1 MHHRGISIE
10 HNPSF
15 CSGQALKVAA
25 ISLAL
30 AICFSLLS
38 SIAFSQQ
45 GKEDLL
51 VDASGEAAIF
61 EGDIPSAKLEA
72 VARAKWEAIEKTVG
86 VEVKSLTIVQDSAL
100 MDETIKKKVGGSVRD
115 FKIQGEGQKNDIY
128 WVKISASVI
137 PAGAKEAIIELARNT
152 SVTVFIPARF
162 PDGDIEESNPLAEG
176 IINNLASHGYQVYD
190 VAGSE
195 HTLTASQVEQAMKT
209 NNFLSLRGLVYKY
222 LSNVILIG
230 KIDTTVTGEEGKD
243 IGGGMKLP
251 YNVVTARLTYRLIAG
266 KGSGPRQIIASGYEQ
281 DKGAGATIKDAA
293 FSAVDSL
300 REKIS
305 QKIQDAVAKHL
316 QESNKKVKVLIDN
329 ITDVNTNL
337 SIKGFLQGIAW
348 ATDVKEDSLGE
359 FTVQYPEQTIYLAA
373 SLSKKKGLKV
383 INFDDFNVKIR
394 YTGF

>member
-1 MHHRGISIE
+1 MHYKNINKTIKAA
-10 HNPSF
+10 
-15 CSGQALKVAA
+15 ALSSVFAV
-25 ISLAL
+25 
-30 AICFSLLS
+30 CFTLTS

-45 GKEDLL
+45 GKEDLR
-51 VDASGEAAIF
+51 VAASGEAAIF
-61 EGDIPSAKLEA
+61 EGDIPSARLDA
-72 VARAKWEAIEKTVG
+72 IARAKWDAIEKTVG
-86 VEVKSLTIVQDSAL
+86 VEVKSLTIVHDAAL

-137 PAGAKEAIIELARNT
+137 PASAKEAIIELARNT

-162 PDGDIEESNPLAEG
+162 PDGDIEESNPFAEG
-176 IINNLASHGYQVYD
+176 VINNLASQGYQVYD

-195 HTLTASQVEQAMKT
+195 HTLTANQIEQAMKS

-300 REKIS
+300 REKAS
-305 QKIQDAVAKHL
+305 QKINNAVAKHL
-316 QESNKKVKVLIDN
+316 QESNKKVKVLIEN
-329 ITDVNTNL
+329 VTDVGTNL
-337 SIKGFLQGIAW
+337 SIKEFLQGISW
-348 ATDVKEDSLGE
+348 ATGVKENGLGE
-359 FTVQYPEQTIYLAA
+359 FNVEYPEETIYLAA
-373 SLSKKKGLKV
+373 SLSKRKGLKI
-383 INFDDFNVKIR
+383 INFDDFNVKMR

>member
-1 MHHRGISIE
+1 MHHRNISIE
-10 HNPSF
+10 HK
-15 CSGQALKVAA
+15 LKVAA
-25 ISLAL
+25 A
-30 AICFSLLS
+30 SLLLAVCVS
-38 SIAFSQQ
+38 ILPSIAFSQQ
-45 GKEDLL
+45 SKENLQ
-51 VDASGEAAIF
+51 VDALGEAAIF

-72 VARAKWEAIEKTVG
+72 VARAKWDAIEKTVG
-86 VEVKSLTIVQDSAL
+86 VEVKSLTIVQDAAL
-100 MDETIKKKVGGSVRD
+100 MDETIKKKIGGSVRD
-115 FKIQGEGQKNDIY
+115 FQIKGEGQKNDIY
-128 WVKISASVI
+128 WVRISASVI
-137 PAGAKEAIIELARNT
+137 PAGAKEAIVELARNT

-176 IINNLASHGYQVYD
+176 LINNLTSHGYQVYD

-195 HTLTASQVEQAMKT
+195 HTLTANQIEQAMKT
-209 NNFLSLRGLVYKY
+209 NNFLALRGLVYKY

-251 YNVVTARLTYRLIAG
+251 YNVVTARLTYRIIAG
-266 KGSGPRQIIASGYEQ
+266 KGSGPRQIIASGFEQ

-293 FSAVDSL
+293 FSAVDGL
-300 REKIS
+300 REKVS

-329 ITDVNTNL
+329 ITDVSTNL
-337 SIKGFLQGIAW
+337 SIKEFLQSISW
-348 ATDVKEDSLGE
+348 ATDVKEDGLGE
-359 FTVQYPEQTIYLAA
+359 FSVEYPERTVYLAG

-383 INFDDFNVKIR
+383 INFDDFSIKMR

>member
-1 MHHRGISIE
+1 MHYKNINKTI
-10 HNPSF
+10 
-15 CSGQALKVAA
+15 QAAA
-25 ISLAL
+25 LSSVF
-30 AICFSLLS
+30 AICFTLMP

-45 GKEDLL
+45 GKDDLR

-61 EGDIPSAKLEA
+61 EGDIPSARLDA
-72 VARAKWEAIEKTVG
+72 IARAKWDAIEKTVG
-86 VEVKSLTIVQDSAL
+86 VEVKSLTIVQDAAL
-100 MDETIKKKVGGSVRD
+100 IDETIKKKVGGSVRD
-115 FKIQGEGQKNDIY
+115 FKVQGEGQKNDIY

-137 PAGAKEAIIELARNT
+137 PASAKEAIIELARNT

-162 PDGDIEESNPLAEG
+162 PDGDVEESNPFAEG
-176 IINNLASHGYQVYD
+176 VINNLASQGYQVYD

-195 HTLTASQVEQAMKT
+195 HTLTANQIEQAMKS

-251 YNVVTARLTYRLIAG
+251 YNVVTARLTYRIIAG

-300 REKIS
+300 REKAS
-305 QKIQDAVAKHL
+305 QKINSAVAKHL
-316 QESNKKVKVLIDN
+316 QESNKKVKVLIEN
-329 ITDVNTNL
+329 VTDVDTNI
-337 SIKGFLQGIAW
+337 SIKEFLQGIAW
-348 ATDVKEDSLGE
+348 ATGVKENGLGE
-359 FTVQYPEQTIYLAA
+359 FNVEYPEETIYLAA
-373 SLSKKKGLKV
+373 SLSKRKGLKI
-383 INFDDFNVKIR
+383 INFDDFNVKMR

>member
-1 MHHRGISIE
+1 MHYKNINKAIKAA
-10 HNPSF
+10 
-15 CSGQALKVAA
+15 ALSSVF
-25 ISLAL
+25 
-30 AICFSLLS
+30 AICFTLTS

-45 GKEDLL
+45 GKDDLH

-61 EGDIPSAKLEA
+61 EGDIPSARLDA
-72 VARAKWEAIEKTVG
+72 IARAKWDAIEKTVG
-86 VEVKSLTIVQDSAL
+86 VEVKSLTIVHDAAL

-115 FKIQGEGQKNDIY
+115 FKVQGEGQKNDIY

-137 PAGAKEAIIELARNT
+137 PASAKEAIIELARNT

-162 PDGDIEESNPLAEG
+162 PDGDVEESNPFAEG
-176 IINNLASHGYQVYD
+176 VINNLASQGYQVYD

-195 HTLTASQVEQAMKT
+195 HTLTANQIEQAMKS

-300 REKIS
+300 REKVS
-305 QKIQDAVAKHL
+305 QKINSAVAKHL
-316 QESNKKVKVLIDN
+316 QESNKKVKVLIENVTNVD
-329 ITDVNTNL
+329 TNL
-337 SIKGFLQGIAW
+337 SIKEFLQGIAW
-348 ATDVKEDSLGE
+348 ATGVKENGLGE
-359 FTVQYPEQTIYLAA
+359 FNVEYPEETIYLAA
-373 SLSKKKGLKV
+373 SLSKRKGLKI
-383 INFDDFNVKIR
+383 INFDDFNVKMR